1 MGEPLPIVI
10 DGSLGEGGGQALR
23 TALSLSA
30 VTGRPFAI
38 HRIRAGGPRPG
49 LQPQDLHAV
58 RAVAGLCGAE
68 VDGAEPGSARL
79 ELRPGRP
86 VAAASLDVDLGG
98 AGSAPL
104 LLQTLCWPLA
114 LAGGTSRLTLRGGTH
129 LRRGPTFHDLAMV
142 WAPAVARLGFGVE
155 LGLQEAGFAPEGGG
169 AMTAEIRPAHPMPP
183 LDLRQRGMLREAEV
197 LAVVGGLPFE
207 VAERLAL
214 GALRRLRD
222 IGVAA
227 EATRMPVPARR
238 SSGFQVL
245 VAAQF
250 DRTRGGH
257 GAVGEKGEPPDRV
270 AEAAV
275 RAFDRFLRGGA
286 AVDRFLGEQ
295 LLLPA
300 ALAASGR
307 VALPGLVPVTRYTVA
322 AVTRRLTTTAEV
334 IRRFLDVEI
343 AVVGGEESEGEVRIQ
358 PPGGGAEVVALRGG

>member
-38 HRIRAGGPRPG
+38 HRVRAGGPRPG
-49 LQPQDLHAV
+49 LQPQDLVAA
-58 RAVAGLCGAE
+58 RAVADLCGAE
-68 VDGAEPGSARL
+68 LIGAEPGSARL

-86 VAAASLDVDLGG
+86 VAPADLEIDLGA

-104 LLQTLCWPLA
+104 LLQTLCWPLS
-114 LAGGTSRLTLRGGTH
+114 LAGGPSRLTLRGGTH
-129 LRRGPTFHDLAMV
+129 LRRSPTFHDLAML

-169 AMTAEIRPAHPMPP
+169 AMSAEIRPAHPMPP

-197 LAVVGGLPFE
+197 TAVVGGMPFD
-207 VAERLAL
+207 VAERLAA

-238 SSGFQVL
+238 SSGCQLL
-245 VAAQF
+245 VTAQF
-250 DRTRGGH
+250 DRTRSGNGV
-257 GAVGEKGEPPDRV
+257 VGEPGQPPDRV

-275 RAFDRFLRGGA
+275 RDFDRFLRGGA
-286 AVDRFLGEQ
+286 AVNRFLGEQ

-300 ALAASGR
+300 ALVASGR
-307 VALPGLVPVTRYTVA
+307 VAVPGLVPVTRYTVS
-322 AVTRRLTTTAEV
+322 AVTRHLITTAEV
-334 IRRFLDVEI
+334 VRRFLDVEV
-343 AVVGGEESEGEVRIQ
+343 AVVGGEEAEGEVRVQ
-358 PPGGGAEVVALRGG
+358 PPGGGAEVVALRG